1 VCGIAGVYNF
11 KEKAEIGWIKSMTD
25 TLKNRGPD
33 DEGFLAVNTEIDT
46 IQHLTGPDSAIA
58 GPSIETFNEPVNLLL
73 GHRRLSILDTSPLGH
88 QPMSNKDRTLW
99 VMHNGEIYNFL
110 ELREELKSLGHQ
122 FRTNSD
128 TEVLVTAY
136 EEWDEKCL
144 GKLNGMW
151 AFVIYDRRK
160 NALFVARDR
169 FGVKPFYYYHDNDY
183 FAFASEIKALIKLPF
198 IEKQINPRA
207 VYDYLV
213 LNLNEHEEE
222 GFFKDIFELQPS
234 HAFYYDLS
242 THTMKKWKYYSLSY
256 IDSWG
261 KFDQEQFKQYANRTR
276 ELLFNAVSLRLRS
289 DVPVGTCLSG
299 GIDSSAIVCLINMM
313 FKENKMD
320 QLGDKQKVFTVGNHL
335 QSIDETKWAKTVV
348 DQTKTSWFQTF
359 PNSDQFIKDL
369 ENLVY
374 TQDIPFGST
383 SLYAQYRVMKLAKEN
398 GIKVLLDGQGGD
410 ELFTGYQTCYG
421 TLYAEILKALAWV
434 DLYRELKGIQNSP
447 INKKYL
453 LLSLVRQFGI
463 RFAPI
468 SLITS
473 ALKFRKRENKYLTD
487 DFFVENRYRVEEVKE
502 IVSMSLNKM
511 LHQYICGLS
520 LKPLLRYEDRNSMR
534 FSIEA
539 RTPFADDINLIEY
552 VFQIPS
558 IYKIYSGWSKY
569 VLREATKGIL
579 PESIRQRKDK
589 IGFATPEYIWLNE
602 KKEEFRSYMSSD
614 IDNFFNVKKIQNDW
628 DELLGSQSKTGI
640 TNIWRFINL
649 AVWKKVYVV

>member
-1 VCGIAGVYNF
+1 
-11 KEKAEIGWIKSMTD
+11 
-25 TLKNRGPD
+25 
-33 DEGFLAVNTEIDT
+33 
-46 IQHLTGPDSAIA
+46 
-58 GPSIETFNEPVNLLL
+58 
-73 GHRRLSILDTSPLGH
+73 
-88 QPMSNKDRTLW
+88 
-99 VMHNGEIYNFL
+99 
-110 ELREELKSLGHQ
+110 
-122 FRTNSD
+122 
-128 TEVLVTAY
+128 
-136 EEWDEKCL
+136 
-144 GKLNGMW
+144 
-151 AFVIYDRRK
+151 
-160 NALFVARDR
+160 
-169 FGVKPFYYYHDNDY
+169 
-183 FAFASEIKALIKLPF
+183 
-198 IEKQINPRA
+198 
-207 VYDYLV
+207 
-213 LNLNEHEEE
+213 
-222 GFFKDIFELQPS
+222 
-234 HAFYYDLS
+234 
-242 THTMKKWKYYSLSY
+242 
-256 IDSWG
+256 
-261 KFDQEQFKQYANRTR
+261 
-276 ELLFNAVSLRLRS
+276 
-289 DVPVGTCLSG
+289 
-299 GIDSSAIVCLINMM
+299 M

-434 DLYRELKGIQNSP
+434 DLYRELKGIPNSP